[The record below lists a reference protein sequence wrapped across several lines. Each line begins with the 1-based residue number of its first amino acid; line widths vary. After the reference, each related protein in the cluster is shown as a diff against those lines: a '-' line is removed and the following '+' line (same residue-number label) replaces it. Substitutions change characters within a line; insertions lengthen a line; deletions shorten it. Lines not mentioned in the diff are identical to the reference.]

1 MTHYQGIMIEF
12 YLFTFSFPLFVDI
25 LDMYSYG
32 VVGTIHASLAGIE
45 ISNIYAIFQIL
56 VFELDIFNEAILSM
70 YSNRMPLLLN

>member
-1 MTHYQGIMIEF
+1 
-12 YLFTFSFPLFVDI
+12 
-25 LDMYSYG
+25 MYSYG